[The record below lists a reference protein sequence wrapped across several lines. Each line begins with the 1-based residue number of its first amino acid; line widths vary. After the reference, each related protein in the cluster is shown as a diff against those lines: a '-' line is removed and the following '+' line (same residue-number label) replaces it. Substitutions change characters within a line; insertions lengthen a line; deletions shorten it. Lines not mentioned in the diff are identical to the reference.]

1 MTELHLTRRQKED
14 PVVVAWVRFQDWF
27 LENIRVVLIAA
38 GIVVA
43 VVVIGGL
50 WLKNRADAET
60 KASGKL
66 AEASALYWR
75 GEYGPLS
82 QRAIDIRRDYP
93 GTKAAAEA
101 TRMLGDAYFWQ
112 GDFKK
117 AVDSY
122 NEYLTKIPASS
133 PLRPGIDRSLAQAY
147 ESQRQFKEAAA
158 QYEKTAKEFPARMDQ
173 ADMLMAAGRSY
184 EAMSDYAH
192 AKTIFQKV
200 ADDYSDTPFSNDAE
214 LRLGEI
220 EGQGK

>member
-1 MTELHLTRRQKED
+1 VTELHLTRRQKED
-14 PVVVAWVRFQDWF
+14 PVIAAWARFQDWF
-27 LENIRVVLIAA
+27 LDNARIVLGAI

-43 VVVIGGL
+43 VVVIGAL
-50 WLKNRADAET
+50 WLKSRADAET

-82 QRAIDIRRDYP
+82 QRVIDIRRDYP

-101 TRMLGDAYFWQ
+101 TRMLGDAYFWR

-117 AVDSY
+117 AIDSY
-122 NEYLTKIPASS
+122 QEYLRTVPASS
-133 PLRPGIDRSLAQAY
+133 PLHAGVDRSLAQAY

-158 QYEKTAKEFPARMDQ
+158 QYEKAASEFPARMDQ
-173 ADMLMAAGRSY
+173 ADMYLSEGRSY
-184 EAMSDYAH
+184 EALGDYAK

-200 ADDYSDTPFSNDAE
+200 ATEYSDTPFSNDADI
-214 LRLGEI
+214 RLGEI
-220 EGQGK
+220 EGEGK

>member
-14 PVVVAWVRFQDWF
+14 PVVVAWARFQDWF
-27 LENIRVVLIAA
+27 LENIRIVLAAA

-43 VVVIGGL
+43 VVVIGWL
-50 WLKNRADAET
+50 WMKSRADAET

-82 QRAIDIRRDYP
+82 QRVIDIRRDYP
-93 GTKAAAEA
+93 GTKSAVEA

-117 AVDSY
+117 AGDLYS
-122 NEYLTKIPASS
+122 EYLKNAPASS
-133 PLRPGIDRSLAQAY
+133 PLRPGVDRSLAQAY

-158 QYEKTAKEFPARMDQ
+158 QYEKTAKEFTSRVDQ
-173 ADMLMAAGRSY
+173 ADMYMGAGRAY
-184 EAMSDYAH
+184 EALGDYAH
-192 AKTIFQKV
+192 AKSTFQKV
-200 ADDYSDTPFSNDAE
+200 ADEYSDTQFSSDAE
-214 LRLGEI
+214 MRLGEI

>member
-1 MTELHLTRRQKED
+1 
-14 PVVVAWVRFQDWF
+14 VAWVRFQDWF
-27 LENIRVVLIAA
+27 LENLRIVLATV

-43 VVVIGGL
+43 VVAIGAL
-50 WLKNRADAET
+50 WFKSRSDAEV

-82 QRAIDIRRDYP
+82 QRVLDIRRDYP

-101 TRMLGDAYFWQ
+101 TRMLGDSYFWQ

-117 AVDSY
+117 AIGSY
-122 NEYLTKIPASS
+122 NEYLSHIPASS
-133 PLRPGIDRSLAQAY
+133 PLRPGIDRSIAQAY
-147 ESQRQFKEAAA
+147 ESQRQFKDAAA
-158 QYEKTAKEFPARMDQ
+158 QYEKAAKEFPSRMDQ

-184 EAMSDYAH
+184 QAMSDFTH
-192 AKTIFQKV
+192 AKATLQKV
-200 ADDYSDTPFSNDAE
+200 ADEYSDTPFSNDAE
-214 LRLGEI
+214 MRLGEI

>member
-1 MTELHLTRRQKED
+1 VTELHLTRRQKED
-14 PVVVAWVRFQDWF
+14 PVVVAWARFQDWF
-27 LENIRVVLIAA
+27 LDNIRIVLAA
-38 GIVVA
+38 VGIVLA

-50 WLKNRADAET
+50 WFKSRADAET

-82 QRAIDIRRDYP
+82 QRAIDIRQNYQ

-133 PLRPGIDRSLAQAY
+133 PMRPGVDRSIAQAY

-158 QYEKTAKEFPARMDQ
+158 QYEKSAKEFSSRMDQ
-173 ADMLMAAGRSY
+173 ADMYMSAGRAY
-184 EAMSDYAH
+184 EAMSNFAS
-192 AKTIFQKV
+192 AKTSFQKV
-200 ADDYSDTPFSNDAE
+200 ADEYADTPFSNDAE
-214 LRLGEI
+214 MKLGEI
-220 EGQGK
+220 QGQGR